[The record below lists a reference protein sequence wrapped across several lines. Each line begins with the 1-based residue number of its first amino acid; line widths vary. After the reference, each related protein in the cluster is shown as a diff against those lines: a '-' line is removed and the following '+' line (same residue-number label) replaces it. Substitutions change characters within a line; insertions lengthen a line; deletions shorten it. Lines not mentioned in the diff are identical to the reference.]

1 MKLNVMMLSQEAF
14 NFEMKS
20 DDDFGSVLKKYM
32 EEQKLSVNELAKKMD
47 YHQMQLSNIDQ
58 GIYQVIILF

>member
-32 EEQKLSVNELAKKMD
+32 EEQKPKKVD

>member
-20 DDDFGSVLKKYM
+20 DDDFGSVLK
-32 EEQKLSVNELAKKMD
+32 
-47 YHQMQLSNIDQ
+47 NIWKNKS
-58 GIYQVIILF
+58 YR

>member
-32 EEQKLSVNELAKKMD
+32 EEQQLSVNELAKKSG
-47 YHQMQLSNIDQ
+47 L
-58 GIYQVIILF
+58 